1 MCVCIYL
8 HDSVCLEPWLQV
20 WVQAA
25 GVWGAP
31 CTCCTEVGGWVSRLG
46 SCDGQWELFG
56 TRTEEHCESPTFLFI
71 HNWTY
76 GYQEYKAFTR
86 VLTVPWEVV
95 KCTPLLQFRMEI
107 SPSWTIKD
115 WGLCFTCC
123 WSLFSFSCPPTL
135 VYRDKKSLGPQMNIS
150 FLKFL
155 SAWICPF
162 PNFLI
167 PSN

>member
-1 MCVCIYL
+1 MCFCVFIYTAGC
-8 HDSVCLEPWLQV
+8 VEPRLQV

-56 TRTEEHCESPTFLFI
+56 TRTEEHCESPIFLFI

-107 SPSWTIKD
+107 SPSWTKIEGSVSPAVGHFFPSLVHPPLFTEIK
-115 WGLCFTCC
+115 
-123 WSLFSFSCPPTL
+123 SH
-135 VYRDKKSLGPQMNIS
+135 
-150 FLKFL
+150 
-155 SAWICPF
+155 
-162 PNFLI
+162 
-167 PSN
+167 

>member
-1 MCVCIYL
+1 MCVCFICTAGC
-8 HDSVCLEPWLQV
+8 VEPRLQV

-56 TRTEEHCESPTFLFI
+56 TRTEEHSESPIFLFNN
-71 HNWTY
+71 NWTY
-76 GYQEYKAFTR
+76 GHQEYKAFTR
-86 VLTVPWEVV
+86 VLTVLWEVV
-95 KCTPLLQFRMEI
+95 KRTPLLQFRMEI

-123 WSLFSFSCPPTL
+123 WLLFFLLLSTHL
-135 VYRDKKSLGPQMNIS
+135 VYRDKKSLGPQMNIP

-167 PSN
+167 PPN